1 MPPLT
6 HREMDKEEKRER
18 GGRRGT
24 GLGRDWELEMKNVK
38 KTLREVKKKLQKRP
52 PQCAAESKVDVK

>member
-24 GLGRDWELEMKNVK
+24 GLGRDWELERKSVKNN
-38 KTLREVKKKLQKRP
+38 LREVKKPFAREASTV
-52 PQCAAESKVDVK
+52 CAAESKGL